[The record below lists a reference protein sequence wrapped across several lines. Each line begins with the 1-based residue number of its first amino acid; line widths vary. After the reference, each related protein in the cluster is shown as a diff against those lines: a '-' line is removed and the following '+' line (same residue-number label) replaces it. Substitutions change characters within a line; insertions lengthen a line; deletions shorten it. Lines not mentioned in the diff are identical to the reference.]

1 MGRPDGSKKW
11 IQVRYERLSHFCY
24 QCGCLGHGEDNAVS
38 PTIFLQTHLSSLNT
52 LDNGWEHIQDLTIWE
67 AGERRFPIFLVL
79 YETESPKWEVIF
91 FNHKVTRLKAAFQDS
106 VLKKIQNKTKI
117 MPERIRKSYPTLSF
131 VQEIFMKIKEKK
143 RVFRQEKKTKKT
155 WWNGSWRRPRNRSTR
170 SCVYFNGALSWW

>member
-1 MGRPDGSKKW
+1 M
-11 IQVRYERLSHFCY
+11 
-24 QCGCLGHGEDNAVS
+24 
-38 PTIFLQTHLSSLNT
+38 
-52 LDNGWEHIQDLTIWE
+52 TIWE

-155 WWNGSWRRPRNRSTR
+155 
-170 SCVYFNGALSWW
+170 